1 MRRPVSF
8 RKAKRVDQ
16 TRIDHPPTLTSS
28 VRLRFPQ
35 GTGVSAHNAAHLCHA
50 TNLYTHPQG
59 ATTVIDCH
67 ILRPHH

>member
-50 TNLYTHPQG
+50 TNNSSHPG
-59 ATTVIDCH
+59 AT
-67 ILRPHH
+67 R